1 MSPFARQA
9 AVERESKSALM
20 HFYRKQAPNKADG
33 IDKLL
38 LQFKG
43 AANPNPKIGTHCIC
57 EF

>member
-1 MSPFARQA
+1 M
-9 AVERESKSALM
+9 ERESKSALM